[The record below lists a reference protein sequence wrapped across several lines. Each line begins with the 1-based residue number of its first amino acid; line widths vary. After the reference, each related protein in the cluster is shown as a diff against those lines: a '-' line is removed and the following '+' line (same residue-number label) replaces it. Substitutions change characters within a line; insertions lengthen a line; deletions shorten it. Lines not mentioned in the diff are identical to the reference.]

1 MNLRRPCS
9 SATLLALFLAGMMP
23 LSIRADYLKN
33 TDLAEGFACW
43 HGDGDPAFLNPDGT
57 EGAEGDKGVVAVIKI
72 PLSPDEPRAV
82 YQEYDT
88 GTDPKSEDIKVQV
101 FASSDFKRS
110 TVPGDYTPN
119 AECKPG
125 DAFGQAA
132 VVVPNVDFWLR
143 ARAFSTKRRPS
154 SPADGPR
161 STAIATR
168 RCRVLTA
175 PSGSVC
181 RRGRGQFTSRLRR
194 SRRKRILA
202 MERQSVCLFLLTL
215 TPEALIY
222 VFRSAPAVGAL
233 IGFPPFFSPSWAAGR
248 R

>member
-143 ARAFSTKRRPS
+143 AGPGFFYKTSALKPGGWTSV
-154 SPADGPR
+154 DGYCDTPLPGSDR
-161 STAIATR
+161 TVWFCVPPGQGTIY
-168 RCRVLTA
+168 LKA
-175 PSGSVC
+175 PSV
-181 RRGRGQFTSRLRR
+181 
-194 SRRKRILA
+194 
-202 MERQSVCLFLLTL
+202 
-215 TPEALIY
+215 TP
-222 VFRSAPAVGAL
+222 
-233 IGFPPFFSPSWAAGR
+233 
-248 R
+248 